1 MDTEYLKFRAWHR
14 EKGVMLQ
21 VSEIDLQKKRIKGHA
36 GDEIISARFDEIILM
51 PMVQGYTD
59 SKGRELYEGDIIE
72 AHERGGNY
80 YYVIEADGT
89 MHNAERQASGYEM
102 WEVVGEYYT
111 EKTGNIYER
120 QVTHDDV

>member
-1 MDTEYLKFRAWHR
+1 MDTKYLKFRAWHR

-36 GDEIISARFDEIILM
+36 GDEIISARFDEVILM
-51 PMVQGYTD
+51 QMMHDWKD
-59 SKGRELYEGDIIE
+59 SKDNELYEGDIIE
-72 AHERGGNY
+72 STERSGHY
-80 YYVIEADGT
+80 HYVVRDDAT
-89 MHNAERQASGYEM
+89 LYNAERQASGYEI
-102 WEVVGEYYT
+102 WNVVGEYYT